1 MSKLTE
7 YIEELKD
14 KINSKGD
21 MSEIDII
28 RYVYINLGQ
37 KMNFDLKY
45 TFGNRD
51 DRNRIY
57 NKMVDDEELE
67 HVFETHTIICKS
79 LAYLLQRILKEFD
92 IDVKVVKEE
101 PVYGEKRSRHI
112 FNTVT
117 LKNGKTYNLDLED
130 DLQYIQFGAKTRN
143 FGISVCDDEFDM
155 VTDKQLK
162 DIDINKSD
170 YIPEGY
176 YFEDMIW
183 MLKLAIDRDNIGLD
197 KKMEFVLENI
207 EKYRDTKSV
216 TYRER
221 FNYHKRVLEELFTG
235 VDARKIHLIDC
246 YKKVNEEKVFQS
258 LIFINMPKNQ
268 QKLYMYS
275 VNDYKYEEISM
286 EELAQMVKNGLQT
299 LEGVPGLRTFLK
311 SEGLEGR

>member
-92 IDVKVVKEE
+92 VDVKVVKEE

-143 FGISVCDDEFDM
+143 FGISVHDDEFDM
-155 VTDKQLK
+155 VTEEQLK

-197 KKMEFVLENI
+197 EKMEFVLENI
-207 EKYRDTKSV
+207 EKYRDTKNV

-235 VDARKIHLIDC
+235 VDARKIHLVDC
-246 YKKVNEEKVFQS
+246 YKNVNEEKVFQS
-258 LIFINMPKNQ
+258 LIFINMPRNQ

-299 LEGVPGLRTFLK
+299 LEGVPGLRTLLK
-311 SEGLEGR
+311 SESLEGR

>member
-28 RYVYINLGQ
+28 RYVYIDLGQ

-51 DRNRIY
+51 DKSRIY

-67 HVFETHTIICKS
+67 HVFETHTAICKS
-79 LAYLLQRILKEFD
+79 LAYLLQRILREFD
-92 IDVKVVKEE
+92 VDVKIAKEE
-101 PVYGEKRSRHI
+101 PVYGTKRSRHI

-117 LKNGKTYNLDLED
+117 LKNGKTYKLDLED

-143 FGISVCDDEFDM
+143 FGISVYDDEFDM
-155 VTDKQLK
+155 VTEEQLK
-162 DIDINKSD
+162 DIDINKAD

-183 MLKLAIDRDNIGLD
+183 MLKLAIDADNIGLD
-197 KKMEFVLENI
+197 EKMEFVLENM
-207 EKYRDTKSV
+207 EKYRDTKNV

-221 FNYHKRVLEELFTG
+221 FKYHQRVLEELFTG
-235 VDARKIHLIDC
+235 VDSRKIHLIDC
-246 YKKVNEEKVFQS
+246 CKNVNEKKVFQS
-258 LIFINMPKNQ
+258 LILINMPKNQ

-275 VNDYKYEEISM
+275 VDNYKYEEISM
-286 EELAQMVKNGLQT
+286 EELALMVKNGLQT
-299 LEGVPGLRTFLK
+299 MEGVPGLRAFLK
-311 SEGLEGR
+311 GEEGR